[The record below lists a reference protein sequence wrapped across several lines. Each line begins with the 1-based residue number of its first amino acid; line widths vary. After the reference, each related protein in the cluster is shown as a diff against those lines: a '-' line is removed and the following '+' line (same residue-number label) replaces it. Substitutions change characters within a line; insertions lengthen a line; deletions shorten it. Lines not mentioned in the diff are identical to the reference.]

1 MGTENLAHRQGRH
14 SIFSGP
20 PRGIGHLVSET
31 FSGGD
36 RALGDEGERDGG
48 CIPRGDWEVMVG
60 GRPNPEASVALRGPS
75 RVRSP
80 QWDCVVPPTQFPSV
94 FWPQALGCKWGR
106 EGSSSVRRERRQEG
120 RQVWLREIPDFHLL
134 CNTVFLAK
142 PSSRAAGDP
151 EQAELVVGP
160 GHSADVWGVLSSEEG
175 PVSQV

>member
-1 MGTENLAHRQGRH
+1 M
-14 SIFSGP
+14 
-20 PRGIGHLVSET
+20 
-31 FSGGD
+31 
-36 RALGDEGERDGG
+36 
-48 CIPRGDWEVMVG
+48 
-60 GRPNPEASVALRGPS
+60 ALRGPL